1 MMHIGSAKGM
11 TQEEAIERSAKGVAR
26 VLDGYKGATE
36 LLLEISAGTGQIIG
50 DTFEELA
57 EIIDKSGTKGKV
69 GVCLDSCHMFAS
81 GYDIRTKEAMTDTMK
96 KIEKTVGKSAIKL
109 IHANDSK
116 IELGGHRDRHAHIG
130 EGEIGKEGFKQLM
143 AVFNSDFILETEHDK
158 VKSDIKLLKQIRD
171 DE

>member
-1 MMHIGSAKGM
+1 
-11 TQEEAIERSAKGVAR
+11 
-26 VLDGYKGATE
+26 
-36 LLLEISAGTGQIIG
+36 
-50 DTFEELA
+50 
-57 EIIDKSGTKGKV
+57 
-69 GVCLDSCHMFAS
+69 
-81 GYDIRTKEAMTDTMK
+81 MTDTMK